1 MIDSIFKDGLP
12 ALAPN
17 RIEIPDYNRTC
28 MMNDTKMNQHDVG
41 LFNIGF
47 VVFLANIAR
56 SGLCS
61 VDFTIRKLIAPK
73 QKNVNIVFCLVL
85 L

>member
-1 MIDSIFKDGLP
+1 
-12 ALAPN
+12 
-17 RIEIPDYNRTC
+17 
-28 MMNDTKMNQHDVG
+28 MNDTKMNQHDVG